1 MNWTQ
6 TIVSLRKRIVKSR
19 INRNEIRSAILL
31 FQEGMFAAR

>member
-6 TIVSLRKRIVKSR
+6 TIVSLRKRIANSR

-31 FQEGMFAAR
+31 FQEGMFAER